1 MDIQINNKHG
11 KTLKTKDTYVTE
23 DINVIPVLEDVEATS
38 NNADGITPSDGYSG
52 IGRVIVNVPI
62 PESEEKTVDL
72 NMSSGNQVINPST
85 NKVMSKVTVNKPA
98 TLLSQNIK
106 KDVAIGGI
114 TGTLEPKRTEQEK
127 TVTVTENGTQTVT
140 PDSEKTLSKVTV
152 ITNVPSDKK
161 EEQEKTVSI
170 TANGTSTV
178 QPDSGKVLSK
188 VTINTNVQPNLE
200 EKTVNVTTNG
210 SQEITPTSGKDGI
223 SKVKLNVNVPSSGGA
238 DLNIYY
244 GDTAPEDTSKL
255 WIKSSEPENIT
266 FSAEPEQSIDGI
278 QVDLVLPTGLCFS
291 ANVAVGEDIYI
302 FGGQTS
308 TSIGKDVLNTIY
320 KYNTKAK
327 TLTLLETVIPTPL
340 TRAVGIAYGTT
351 IYLFGGRYSSS
362 STSSYIYKYNTLSDT
377 ITRLTS
383 YLPNETERTSAALVD
398 DKIYLF
404 GGSSS
409 NSSISVSNTIIMF
422 DVTTENVARL
432 TVKLPYYA
440 KDLCS
445 VAVGDKVYIFY
456 AGYAYTNAS
465 ESSDRIET
473 KQYEI
478 FDTLTQTITTVATS
492 DFYLSSA
499 SYSPAEGEAI
509 GSKIYVFFW
518 NGTIKIL
525 DTITGEITISSSTI
539 PTSNAGGSTLIGKSV
554 YFVGGWGEL
563 RKDLI
568 MFTITFP
575 LEKNDILIQEG
586 YLKNTFVLVKA
597 PTKVEM
603 SAQNAYKGNAIGE
616 AEFVD
621 AYVFNK
627 SYWKNINTEE
637 KLPIYTLSVPTNLSL
652 SASTLSWTAVSNA
665 KTYEIFSDGAS
676 LGTATTNSIDLS
688 TLSSWSTITVG
699 THSLTVKAKSDEY
712 LDSPASS
719 AVKLTIYSIDTSETV
734 GATVAKSDPTTIVSG
749 GTATLHFTAT
759 SNTLPSSVTV
769 TGADYTWTPSDDYS
783 TATLVLSNPTSNI
796 TVKILPALSSPT
808 NVTVDGTTA
817 SWDKVE
823 NATSYELFV
832 DGVSIG
838 ESAGE

>member
-114 TGTLEPKRTEQEK
+114 IGTLEPKK
-127 TVTVTENGTQTVT
+127 T
-140 PDSEKTLSKVTV
+140 
-152 ITNVPSDKK
+152 
-161 EEQEKTVSI
+161 EQEKTVSI

-278 QVDLVLPTGLCFS
+278 QVDLVLPTELCNS

-308 TSIGKDVLNTIY
+308 TSIGKGILNTIY
-320 KYNTKAK
+320 KYNTKTK

-340 TRAVGIAYGTT
+340 TNIVGIAYGTT

-362 STSSYIYKYNTLSDT
+362 SLSSYIYKYNTLSDT

-383 YLPNETERTSAALVD
+383 YLPNATENTSATLVG

-404 GGSSS
+404 GGGTPSSDA
-409 NSSISVSNTIIMF
+409 SVSNTIIMF
-422 DVTTENVARL
+422 DVTTENIAVL
-432 TVKLPYYA
+432 TVRLPYYA
-440 KDLCS
+440 EDLCS

-456 AGYAYTNAS
+456 TGYAYTN
-465 ESSDRIET
+465 SSGISSYKIET

-492 DFYLSSA
+492 DFYLSS
-499 SYSPAEGEAI
+499 SRSPNGAAI

-525 DTITGEITISSSTI
+525 DIITGEITTSSSTI
-539 PTSNAGGSTLIGKSV
+539 PISDAGDSTLIGKSV
-554 YFVGGWGEL
+554 YFVGGKKATL
-563 RKDLI
+563 RNDLI

-586 YLKNTFVLVKA
+586 YLKNTFDLIKA

-603 SAQNAYKGNAIGE
+603 SAQNAYKGNANGE

-637 KLPIYTLSVPTNLSL
+637 KLPIYTLSAPTNLSL
-652 SASTLSWTAVSNA
+652 SISTLSWTAVANA
-665 KTYEIFSDGAS
+665 KTYEIFSDGAR
-676 LGTATTNSIDLS
+676 LGTATTNSINLS
-688 TLSSWSTITVG
+688 TLSSWSTITAG

-719 AVKLTIYSIDTSETV
+719 AVTLTIYSIDTSETV

-796 TVKILPALSSPT
+796 TVKILPSLSSPT

-838 ESAGE
+838 ESTGE